1 MTWHF
6 PDSEPPGETHQPASD
21 EAGGAF
27 LRLSVLEEMEA
38 DLVRNLVTLKE
49 RHAFTPNEVTMR
61 QVTALEEKLADIRL
75 LIDHARER
83 SDRHS
88 RRA

>member
-6 PDSEPPGETHQPASD
+6 PNSAPSPDIVTAEV
-21 EAGGAF
+21 GAES
-27 LRLSVLEEMEA
+27 LRLAELEEMEA
-38 DLVRNLVTLKE
+38 AFVRNLVTLKE

-61 QVTALEEKLADIRL
+61 QVTALEEKLADIRMA
-75 LIDHARER
+75 IDQ
-83 SDRHS
+83 SRHQLGLDN